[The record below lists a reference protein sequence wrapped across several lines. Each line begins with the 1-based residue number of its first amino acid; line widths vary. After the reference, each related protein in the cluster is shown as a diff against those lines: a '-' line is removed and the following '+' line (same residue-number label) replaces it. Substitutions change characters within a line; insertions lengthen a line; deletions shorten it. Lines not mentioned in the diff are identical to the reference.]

1 MGYRVVRLTEL
12 MTYEFG
18 QVEGDIE
25 RLTEKALGS
34 ALPRGVNFASFMN
47 KLKSGELAL
56 LTDTPAKPVLLRD
69 GMNKSWS
76 LSAEGQEALSP
87 EAKNAFLSRAKMSG
101 GAAGGAAPSRSSAGY
116 APNIEE
122 TYVPEPV
129 KPDTSDAPPKLKYEY
144 CFEVACSDETFRKSV
159 GCSFELAKTK
169 EEVVIGRWQTAV
181 TEHGTKYTAYSAVDE
196 PKRLTAKVAAIP
208 MGISVPHNVKLK
220 PIGSGAVREAF
231 IPVVPSVQLG
241 ERLGL
246 PTEGY
251 YYHFYNNR
259 LVQEYKLLGD
269 GKWSFYATSSIH
281 ERLNDEQGFNRYQ
294 SAILVYWKLAGKEVE
309 NQHLVYLEKQ
319 ITRDELDNLN
329 DDWLAQHGI
338 KLDIKELLSV
348 PKQPVAERQT
358 TQPVETAKAE
368 SKPETHTVATDLDT
382 HQRETWGAIAEQ
394 YGLSAKQLLD
404 LNPQYN
410 ADPMLLSVGHSL
422 RVSQPNETQAE
433 KHKVYAKPPAKPEII
448 NPPLN
453 AYYEFS
459 DSYLA
464 DTHVKAINHERLI
477 EKDIPIVNLKE
488 VTPRK
493 VFAKSCQLPQGCIDV
508 GTQEESIQNFGPWSF
523 FFGQA
528 QANPMVIPAI
538 QATQA
543 QMAMGTS
550 AAMVG
555 QAETSPSGSSATE
568 LQKLAGT
575 LKDKLVDGYRWKVEG
590 IGALFAMQQ
599 SLLGDGTQYSD
610 KELRQLST
618 VQSRLRVHITEP
630 NEGEHYPHVNAYHV
644 DDTRIPVKY
653 VAEGDNNQ
661 LSVQLEND
669 GPIIYWTPAD
679 RGDPSWQNTPSQ
691 DDGFELED
699 IRVTPI
705 HSDETT
711 ISVTPMPEEKDWRD
725 AILVFPESSG
735 IAPLYVVYKESPRD
749 KPGTVTGQ
757 GKDVPWKDGYWLG
770 QAANEDQGQYIP
782 TKIADALRGKEFK
795 RFADLQTAI
804 WKEVA
809 KHPELFEQFD
819 KRNKSQ
825 ITIGNAPISARQFH
839 KGARKRYEIHHVEQ
853 IQHGGEVYNIDNLR
867 INTVKSHLRI
877 HSNEK

>member
-1 MGYRVVRLTEL
+1 MELIVGYRVVRLTDL

-56 LTDTPAKPVLLRD
+56 LTDTPSKPVLLRD
-69 GMNKSWS
+69 GMSKSWS

-87 EAKNAFLSRAKMSG
+87 EAKSAFLSRAKMSG
-101 GAAGGAAPSRSSAGY
+101 GVAGGAAPNRSSAGY

-129 KPDTSDAPPKLKYEY
+129 KPDTSDVPPKLKYEY

-281 ERLNDEQGFNRYQ
+281 ERLNDEQGYNRYQ

-338 KLDIKELLSV
+338 KLDIKELLAA

-358 TQPVETAKAE
+358 TQPVETVKAE
-368 SKPETHTVATDLDT
+368 SKPEMHTVATDLDT

-394 YGLSAKQLLD
+394 HGLSAKQLLD

-410 ADPMLLSVGHSL
+410 ADPMSLKVGDTLIVKVVELAQS
-422 RVSQPNETQAE
+422 SPEKETAL
-433 KHKVYAKPPAKPEII
+433 
-448 NPPLN
+448 PPLTPGTYSCLAN
-453 AYYEFS
+453 THYAHS
-459 DSYLA
+459 DAFISG
-464 DTHVKAINHERLI
+464 TQFKAINSERLF
-477 EKDIPIVNLKE
+477 EKDLPVTNLTAITTASKA
-488 VTPRK
+488 TDYGK
-493 VFAKSCQLPQGCIDV
+493 AALL
-508 GTQEESIQNFGPWSF
+508 
-523 FFGQA
+523 A
-528 QANPMVIPAI
+528 IPAHT
-538 QATQA
+538 ATTNLGILSTSTTNT
-543 QMAMGTS
+543 MGAWS
-550 AAMVG
+550 I
-555 QAETSPSGSSATE
+555 SGDA
-568 LQKLAGT
+568 LAGFARMGGF
-575 LKDKLVDGYRWKVEG
+575 LAA
-590 IGALFAMQQ
+590 ALWPSQ
-599 SLLGDGTQYSD
+599 LGDGTLEGNSD
-610 KELRQLST
+610 FAS
-618 VQSRLRVHITEP
+618 
-630 NEGEHYPHVNAYHV
+630 
-644 DDTRIPVKY
+644 DDTTTMRVRFNMYTDENGKQQVVGIKTGEGSAYGDRVAKRVAVQQGQHF
-653 VAEGDNNQ
+653 VAELDNGISITWTPDGSTDV
-661 LSVQLEND
+661 LTPDTVLPEND
-669 GPIIYWTPAD
+669 QLDVHNIWVRPIEEHEQEIGTALYPEEELAEYIVTFPAD
-679 RGDPSWQNTPSQ
+679 TGLPPLYLVFRKTARDESGVVTGN
-691 DDGFELED
+691 GED
-699 IRVTPI
+699 ITGI
-705 HSDETT
+705 WL
-711 ISVTPMPEEKDWRD
+711 EK
-725 AILVFPESSG
+725 ASEGLG
-735 IAPLYVVYKESPRD
+735 SP
-749 KPGTVTGQ
+749 
-757 GKDVPWKDGYWLG
+757 VPSEV
-770 QAANEDQGQYIP
+770 AN
-782 TKIADALRGKEFK
+782 KLRGKEFSSFNSF
-795 RFADLQTAI
+795 RQAF
-804 WKEVA
+804 WREVSQSE
-809 KHPELFEQFD
+809 ELLGQFSSQNQD
-819 KRNKSQ
+819 RIRLGKAPKTRSRDKIGKRNS
-825 ITIGNAPISARQFH
+825 F
-839 KGARKRYEIHHVEQ
+839 ELHHVDEV
-853 IQHGGEVYNIDNLR
+853 QHGGKVYDLDNIR
-867 INTVKSHLRI
+867 INTPKNHINI
-877 HSNEK
+877 HKGFRG